1 MNYQLTRH
9 LEVSPDEADGPFGSD
24 QFLLS
29 NQVIGTR
36 MLADSAVWDF
46 LKNYE
51 QPRALEE
58 TPLIQ
63 RAAAAQV
70 LVPEGRPPEGS
81 ALLEE
86 FLETARKILRYRKV
100 EPADSVPEL
109 LKQLESACTPL
120 GEFDADGHYMW
131 SDPKKLFG
139 AMLENFGIYYESE
152 LCGSQSGVVLTDFA
166 KQCLGRPQRNGNF
179 AQQLCTMATSVAR
192 AQSIWA
198 RFPEGAQLLTLGDD
212 DLMSLVLT
220 QKPGYEVTVFEIDL
234 ALVRFIRKRKNEQVH
249 LHKRDLS
256 NGLPEEFRGRYDVAL
271 ADPPYNIEGMSWF
284 MDCSLQAL
292 KRGSSR
298 LYLSTCPPL
307 LESPEHLFRQLEA
320 GGLKVEETHH
330 NFNRYPFPEET
341 HSITTK
347 GLLELGYHPSLVEV
361 LMKVPYLYAHLYEC
375 TWQ

>member
-1 MNYQLTRH
+1 MIYQLTRH
-9 LEVSPDEADGPFGSD
+9 LEVSPDEAGGPFAGE
-24 QFLLS
+24 QFLLT
-29 NQVIGTR
+29 NQVTGTR
-36 MLADSAVWDF
+36 MLADQSVWEF

-51 QPRALEE
+51 QPRELEE
-58 TPLIQ
+58 SPLAR
-63 RAAAAQV
+63 RAVAAQV
-70 LVPEGRPPEGS
+70 LVPAGLPPEGS

-100 EPADSVPEL
+100 EPAEGVPQL
-109 LKQLESACTPL
+109 LQQLSAACTPL

-139 AMLENFGIYYESE
+139 AMLENFGLYYQQE
-152 LCGSQSGVVLTDFA
+152 LCTSQSGVVLTDFA
-166 KQCLGRPQRNGNF
+166 RQCLGRPQRNGEF

-192 AQSIWA
+192 AQNIWA
-198 RFPEGAQLLTLGDD
+198 RFPEGARILTLGDD

-256 NGLPEEFRGRYDVAL
+256 NGLPEEFRGQYDVVL

-292 KRGSSR
+292 KPRQAR

-307 LESPEHLFRQLEA
+307 LESPDHLFQQLQA
-320 GGLKVEETHH
+320 GDLKVAETHP

-347 GLLELGYHPSLVEV
+347 GLLELGYHPGLVEV

-375 TWQ
+375 TWA